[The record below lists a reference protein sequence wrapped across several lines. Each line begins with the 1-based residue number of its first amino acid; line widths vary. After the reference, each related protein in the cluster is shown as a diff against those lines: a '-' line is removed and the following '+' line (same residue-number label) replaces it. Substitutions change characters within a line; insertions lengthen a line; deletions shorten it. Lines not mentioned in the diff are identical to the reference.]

1 VKVREYGNPVAR
13 ATPARLVETRRGLEV
28 RCPAHGHL
36 LGVLTKA
43 GQLVIKC
50 REALVIVRVPRS

>member
-1 VKVREYGNPVAR
+1 MKAR
-13 ATPARLVETRRGLEV
+13 VFGERTSGATPARLVMTGRGLEV

-36 LGVLTKA
+36 LGVLNQE

-50 REALVIVRVPRS
+50 REELVIVEVPRA